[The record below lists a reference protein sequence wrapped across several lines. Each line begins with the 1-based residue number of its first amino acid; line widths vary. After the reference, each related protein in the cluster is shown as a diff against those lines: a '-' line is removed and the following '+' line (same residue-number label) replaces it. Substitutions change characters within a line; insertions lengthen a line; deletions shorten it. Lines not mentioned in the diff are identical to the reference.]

1 MCVILLSTKGATAP
15 TEEQIRKAFAKN
27 PDGAGF
33 AYCDKSDH
41 DKVKFKK
48 GFMTVESLL
57 EELTP
62 LDQWTDTTLAIHF
75 RIGTAGKNDKYTCHP
90 FLISN
95 KFADLRKLEG
105 EGAVLFHNGVLDK
118 GGLADPLSSDTQDFT
133 IAYAP
138 MLAKYNK
145 SKTRDAFIESAV
157 IGSRLLCM
165 YDGNK
170 IKLFG
175 DWKKSDDGNL
185 LVSNKLFEQSY
196 YYSYPSP
203 YYGTYKPYGYDYDDD
218 DFGFYKKSHTPQT
231 ASTTTT
237 KPSLTSKEIDK
248 AFNITSSTSA
258 PKHLTA
264 CTQEEIDK
272 AWDTLKRERFLW
284 IDDYALL
291 EEMLDEADEL
301 TSSYVI
307 KDGVMYIYD
316 EDSMYMYDAAFDGY
330 EY

>member
-185 LVSNKLFEQSY
+185 LVSNKLFEQNY
-196 YYSYPSP
+196 YYSYPNP
-203 YYGTYKPYGYDYDDD
+203 YYGTYKPYNSGWDDD
-218 DFGFYKKSHTPQT
+218 DDDYYYKSKTKSGT
-231 ASTTTT
+231 STT
-237 KPSLTSKEIDK
+237 KPSLTSDEIDK
-248 AFNITSSTSA
+248 AFNITSPDS
-258 PKHLTA
+258 KHLSA
-264 CTQEEIDK
+264 CTKEEVEK
-272 AWDTLKRERFLW
+272 AWSKLKQERYLW
-284 IDDYALL
+284 LDDYAML
-291 EEMLDEADEL
+291 ESMLEFSDEL
-301 TSSYVI
+301 GAGYVI
-307 KDGVMYIYD
+307 RDGVTYLYD
-316 EDSMYMYDAAFDGY
+316 EDQMFIYEASLDGCE